1 MSVIRFHLPD
11 EAEAALRARG
21 IDPAGLAREL
31 VLREVR
37 GHEVE
42 ATLAVLARHSKPP
55 SRPVVDTV
63 RDARGTR

>member
-11 EAEAALRARG
+11 EAEVALRARG
-21 IDPAGLAREL
+21 IDPARLAKEL

-37 GHEVE
+37 GHDVE
-42 ATLAVLARHSKPP
+42 ATLAVLAGHSKPP

-63 RDARGTR
+63 REGRGKR